1 MELLVL
7 THKLAGALGH
17 DWKLLATPLSIPDHE
32 LASTEVEE
40 KTLLLK
46 VNRLLKKWVNASDEN
61 DRTKMASLLGA
72 LNLKTY
78 VQDSLKKENQ

>member
-32 LASTEVEE
+32 LAATDVEE
-40 KTLLLK
+40 KTLMLK
-46 VNRLLKKWVNASDEN
+46 VNRLLKKWVAASEEN
-61 DRTKMASLLGA
+61 DRTKMASLLES
-72 LNLKTY
+72 LNLKKY
-78 VQDSLKKENQ
+78 VQEALKKDN

>member
-7 THKLAGALGH
+7 THKLAGALSH
-17 DWKLLATPLSIPDHE
+17 NWKLLATPLSIPDHE
-32 LASTEVEE
+32 LASIDVEE

-46 VNRLLKKWVNASDEN
+46 VNSLLKKWVAASAEN
-61 DRTKMASLLGA
+61 DRTKMASLLES

-78 VQDSLKKENQ
+78 VEDSFKRDN